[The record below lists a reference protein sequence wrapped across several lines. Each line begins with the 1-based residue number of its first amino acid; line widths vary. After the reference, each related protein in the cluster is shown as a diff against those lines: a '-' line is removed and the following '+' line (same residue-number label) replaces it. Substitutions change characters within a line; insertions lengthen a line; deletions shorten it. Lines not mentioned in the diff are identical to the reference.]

1 MANEILRSVN
11 VADDGH
17 EVPAKEIASRIEAIL
32 LAAPDEEAFKLAS
45 VNTEERHGFIDQVA
59 RQVRD
64 AVLTAYTVTEIE
76 REQNP
81 PPVKETNGWMSM
93 NASSRMRSRGING
106 GTPGPETKAMT
117 LSAMTALPV
126 LGAYSG
132 SIMRCNLRNGSGL
145 WSICRLSG
153 RNAGALR
160 RVGSGPPERPPVEP
174 KNVMKPS

>member
-1 MANEILRSVN
+1 MPANQARFFRLQHRQALRFVRRPHIALDMSNEILRSVN
-11 VADDGH
+11 VANEGQ
-17 EVPAKEIASRIEAIL
+17 EFPANEIASRVEAIL
-32 LAAPDEEAFKLAS
+32 LAVTEEEAFKLAS

-64 AVLTAYTVTEIE
+64 AVLSTYTVTEIE

-126 LGAYSG
+126 PAR
-132 SIMRCNLRNGSGL
+132 IPP
-145 WSICRLSG
+145 RLH
-153 RNAGALR
+153 NA
-160 RVGSGPPERPPVEP
+160 V
-174 KNVMKPS
+174 